1 MPSSVTIHRAKPL
14 KSLNPVLCGMGYST
28 PFTSATSNC
37 VAIRFTKSARSTPS
51 QWAKSSHS
59 LSGFSSSAAAMDSS
73 APASVIA
80 ERDSALNRPDGA

>member
-1 MPSSVTIHRAKPL
+1 MTGCAFSRRTVTGFCFSVTGITNFVCSASQKAEAGSEAEVPSSVTIHRAKPL

-51 QWAKSSHS
+51 Q
-59 LSGFSSSAAAMDSS
+59 
-73 APASVIA
+73 
-80 ERDSALNRPDGA
+80 